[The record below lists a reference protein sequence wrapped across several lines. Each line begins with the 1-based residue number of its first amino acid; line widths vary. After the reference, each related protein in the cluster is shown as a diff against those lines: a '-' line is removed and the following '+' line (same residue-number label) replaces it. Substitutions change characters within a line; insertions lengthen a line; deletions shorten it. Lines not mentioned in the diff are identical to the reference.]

1 MSDHTYK
8 CRSIVEGGKGR
19 VEGEAIVS
27 REAMCFYLCDP
38 ETGEVIEKNHPL
50 KGRSIAGKVLVLQS
64 GKGSSV
70 VQVDGFY
77 QMSVHH
83 SLPVGIIVR
92 EIEPVLVSAAVVL
105 QTPMVDRV
113 EEDPFEIIEDGD
125 WVRIDTEN
133 ETIAVRKQTDGGG
146 SPSW

>member
-1 MSDHTYK
+1 MSGKSCYS
-8 CRSIVEGGKGR
+8 CRSIVKGK

-50 KGRSIAGKVLVLQS
+50 KGRSIAKKVLVLQS

-77 QMSVHH
+77 QLSVKGT
-83 SLPVGIIVR
+83 LPAGIIVR

-105 QTPMVDRV
+105 ETPMVDRLQL
-113 EEDPFEIIEDGD
+113 DPFEAISDGD
-125 WVRIDTEN
+125 WVEIDTEK
-133 ETIAVRKQTDGGG
+133 EIVTVTKRGRDE
-146 SPSW
+146 

>member
-1 MSDHTYK
+1 MPGKTSFN
-8 CRSIVEGGKGR
+8 CRSIVKGH

-50 KGRSIAGKVLVLQS
+50 KGRSIAKKILVLQS

-77 QMSVHH
+77 QLSVRGN
-83 SLPVGIIVR
+83 LPAGIIVR
-92 EIEPVLVSAAVVL
+92 EIEPVLVSAAVVME
-105 QTPMVDRV
+105 TPMVDRLQA
-113 EEDPFEIIEDGD
+113 DPFEVIADGD
-125 WVRIDTEN
+125 WVEIDAEK
-133 ETIAVRKQTDGGG
+133 ETVTVTKRGRGE
-146 SPSW
+146 

>member
-1 MSDHTYK
+1 MSGKTSFS
-8 CRSIVEGGKGR
+8 CRSIVKGH

-38 ETGEVIEKNHPL
+38 ETGVVIEKNHPL
-50 KGRSIAGKVLVLQS
+50 KGRSIAKKILVLQS

-77 QMSVHH
+77 QLSVKGN
-83 SLPVGIIVR
+83 LPVGIIVR

-105 QTPMVDRV
+105 ETPMVDRLQA
-113 EEDPFEIIEDGD
+113 DPFDVIDDGD
-125 WVRIDTEN
+125 WVEIDAETETVTVTKRGN
-133 ETIAVRKQTDGGG
+133 HA
-146 SPSW
+146 

>member
-1 MSDHTYK
+1 MSVKTYK
-8 CRSIVEGGKGR
+8 CRSIVKGK

-38 ETGEVIEKNHPL
+38 KTGEVIEKNHPL
-50 KGRSIAGKVLVLQS
+50 KGRSIAKKILVLQS

-77 QMSVHH
+77 QLSVKGN
-83 SLPVGIIVR
+83 LPVGIIVR

-105 QTPMVDRV
+105 ETPMVDRLQA
-113 EEDPFEIIEDGD
+113 DPFDVIADGD
-125 WVRIDTEN
+125 WVEIDAETETVTVTKRGRD
-133 ETIAVRKQTDGGG
+133 E
-146 SPSW
+146 